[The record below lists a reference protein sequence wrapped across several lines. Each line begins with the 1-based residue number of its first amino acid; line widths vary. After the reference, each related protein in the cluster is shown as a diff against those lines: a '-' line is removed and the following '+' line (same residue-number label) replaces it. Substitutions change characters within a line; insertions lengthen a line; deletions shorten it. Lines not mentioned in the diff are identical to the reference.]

1 MTIKNLNSTQSP
13 SGECPVCHD
22 INWAT
27 CQCHWGTYIIE
38 IRRLQAELI
47 ALRQERD
54 IDIVLTLKR
63 GTQSE

>member
-1 MTIKNLNSTQSP
+1 MTIKNLNSAQCP

-22 INWAT
+22 INWT
-27 CQCHWGTYIIE
+27 RCRCDWGTYIIE